1 MKQNRFFKT
10 NIVFACLVFG
20 LVTFTACTPANV
32 TTPSS
37 FSDPFAY
44 CSAVGNM
51 DQPDA
56 SYSGP
61 KMPEEVAKGL
71 QKASGASADAPLEIF
86 VSNSFWRCMNGKVYA
101 CFVGANLPCESKANT
116 DKTPTAAETEYCTAN
131 PSAENIPAVVT
142 GHDTVYEWGCK
153 DGKPEVIRQVLQVD
167 ERGFIS
173 DFWYAIEKP

>member
-1 MKQNRFFKT
+1 MKQNRFFKM
-10 NIVFACLVFG
+10 NIAFACLVFG
-20 LVTFTACTPANV
+20 LVTFTACTPAKV
-32 TTPSS
+32 TAPST

-61 KMPEEVAKGL
+61 KMPEAVAKGL
-71 QKASGASADAPLEIF
+71 QKASGASADAPLELF
-86 VSNSFWRCMNGKVYA
+86 VSNSFWRCMNGKIYA

-116 DKTPTAAETEYCTAN
+116 DKTPTAAMAEYCTAN
-131 PSAENIPAVVT
+131 PTAENIPAVVT

-173 DFWYAIEKP
+173 DIWYAIEKP